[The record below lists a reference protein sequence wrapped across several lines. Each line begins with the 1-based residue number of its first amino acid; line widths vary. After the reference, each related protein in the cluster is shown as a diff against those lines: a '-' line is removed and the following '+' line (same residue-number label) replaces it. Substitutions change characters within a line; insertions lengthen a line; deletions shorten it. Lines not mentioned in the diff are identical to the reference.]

1 MPKIIKD
8 GITYGAAPSSEV
20 WEGTQAQYDAL
31 TTKDPDVTYFITDS
45 DPAPATNAA
54 VISYDNTD
62 SGLYAVNVQSAIDE
76 VNTDFVDNVCKGRTA
91 VRLTEITSSSVI
103 SITRTTT
110 VQTYLVVVRGSN
122 ADSFYI
128 GLISGYNGGSSRN
141 AIADLAKG
149 NNIGTVSFLTSDAS
163 DFTLSISI
171 ASSSI
176 SASLTILVLPLQN
189 DDTFTI
195 TKA

>member
-62 SGLYAVNVQSAIDE
+62 SGLYAINVQSAIDE
-76 VNTDFVDNVCKGRTA
+76 LSGSAGYSTSGLTYNSDFTY
-91 VRLTEITSSSVI
+91 I
-103 SITRTTT
+103 SGGY
-110 VQTYLVVVRGSN
+110 VKMGKLVVVNIRGYTTASIATNTPLVSGFPPVAISTNTVCVSN
-122 ADSFYI
+122 NRSYDI
-128 GLISGYNGGSSRN
+128 
-141 AIADLAKG
+141 
-149 NNIGTVSFLTSDAS
+149 TLTSPGNITTNIA
-163 DFTLSISI
+163 ISSQI
-171 ASSSI
+171 ALLM
-176 SASLTILVLPLQN
+176 SATYV
-189 DDTFTI
+189 TT
-195 TKA
+195 